1 MAGTRTAPDVT
12 GTVDYKIVTIFYM
25 DYKGR
30 RKADSVQVDD
40 AATSIQIEAYVDA
53 AQALSNGTIWRVDIS
68 EVFAGAKLVAN
79 ANEVVFV
86 SVEDGMVTQ
95 LKSAL
100 NASQN
105 TFVPALVETA
115 MVEGTYNVDHTA
127 GIVTTYLTAINAL
140 MPSGTVAVGIRFSE
154 HTKINKQQAV

>member
-12 GTVDYKIVTIFYM
+12 GTVDYKIVTVYYM

-30 RKADSVQVDD
+30 RKADSVQCDPAV
-40 AATSIQIEAYVDA
+40 TQIQIEAYVDA
-53 AQALSNGTIWRVDIS
+53 AQALSNGTIWRVDVS
-68 EVFAGAKLVAN
+68 EAWVGAKLVSN
-79 ANEVVFV
+79 AQEAVFV

-115 MVEGTYNVDHTA
+115 MVEGTYNIDHTA
-127 GIVTTYLTAINAL
+127 GTVTAYLTAVNAM
-140 MPSGTVAVGIRFSE
+140 MPSGTVAVGVRFSE